1 MAYLDEELDV
11 TLQKIQ
17 NLEKEM
23 DFIKDA
29 LTSHAQTI
37 KECQTYLIK
46 LAHNQAQVT
55 KRISQWPY
63 IAVPLDTPNR
73 EDDESL

>member
-11 TLQKIQ
+11 TLHKIS
-17 NLEKEM
+17 NLEKEI
-23 DFIKDA
+23 DFMKDA

-46 LAHNQAQVT
+46 LAHNQAQLT

-63 IAVPLDTPNR
+63 IPVALDQPDRDNDEPL
-73 EDDESL
+73 

>member
-1 MAYLDEELDV
+1 V

-63 IAVPLDTPNR
+63 IAVPLDAPNR
-73 EDDESL
+73 EDGESL